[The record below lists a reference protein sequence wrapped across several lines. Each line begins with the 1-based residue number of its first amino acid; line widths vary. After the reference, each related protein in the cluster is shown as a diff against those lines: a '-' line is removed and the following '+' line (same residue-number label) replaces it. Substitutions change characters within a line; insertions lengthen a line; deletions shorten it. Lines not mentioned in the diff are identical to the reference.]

1 MSTIQQSEKTGEKKK
16 GLFDTFNRQ
25 INYLRI
31 SVTDHCNLN
40 CMYCSV
46 GSMVHLRHED
56 ILSYEEIEKLVRVA
70 AGMGITKVRLTGGE
84 PLMRPHFPRL
94 VRMISK
100 IDGID
105 DIAVTTNGI
114 LLARFAEELKEAGLN
129 RVNISLDTLVSEKF
143 ERITRHDKFRDVLA
157 GIEAAHRIGLEPVKI
172 NVVALKN
179 INDDEIIDFARKTI
193 TDGWN
198 VRYIEFMPIGSPNGE
213 VSGMLTTA
221 EIREKVLT
229 LGELEP
235 FRGLPGNGPAKVY
248 RLKGASGTIGFI
260 TPVTEH
266 FCATCNRLRVTSD
279 GSLRP
284 CLLSE
289 DELNVRDALR
299 RGVSVD
305 ELKKLIQ
312 QAVNLKRKQHNLN
325 GKLGPDTGDRP
336 MCQIGG

>member
-1 MSTIQQSEKTGEKKK
+1 MTEKPASGEKKN

-40 CMYCSV
+40 CMYCSA
-46 GSMVHLRHED
+46 GSMLPLKHED
-56 ILSYEEIEKLVRVA
+56 ILSYEEIEKLVRA
-70 AGMGITKVRLTGGE
+70 AAAMGINKVRLTGGE

-94 VRMISK
+94 ISMLSK
-100 IDGID
+100 IEGID

-114 LLARFAEELKEAGLN
+114 ILARMAEDLKNAGLT
-129 RVNISLDTLVSEKF
+129 RVNISLDTLKAEKF
-143 ERITRHDKFRDVLA
+143 KMITRHDKFTDVLA
-157 GIEAAHRIGLEPVKI
+157 GIEAAHRFGLEPVKI
-172 NVVALKN
+172 NVVALKGV
-179 INDDEIIDFARKTI
+179 NDDEFVDFARKTI
-193 TDGWN
+193 TEGWN
-198 VRYIEFMPIGSPNGE
+198 VRYIEFMPIGTANGP
-213 VSGMLTTA
+213 VSGLITTA
-221 EIREKVLT
+221 EIREKVET
-229 LGELEP
+229 LGQLEP
-235 FRGLPGNGPAKVY
+235 YRELKGNGPAKVF
-248 RLKGASGTIGFI
+248 RFKGASGTIGFI

-279 GSLRP
+279 GALRP

-299 RGVSVD
+299 SGVGIE

-312 QAVNLKRKQHNLN
+312 QAVNLKRKEHNLN
-325 GKLGPDTGDRP
+325 GKIGPDDKGRP